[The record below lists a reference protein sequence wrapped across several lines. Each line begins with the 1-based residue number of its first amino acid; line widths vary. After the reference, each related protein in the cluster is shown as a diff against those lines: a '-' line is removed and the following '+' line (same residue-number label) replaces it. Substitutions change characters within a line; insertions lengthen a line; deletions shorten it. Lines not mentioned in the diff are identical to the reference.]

1 MTTYRTARPAT
12 GRNLNTLVGF
22 AFGAVFVLVGLTG
35 FVVSNGHHAIGQDG
49 GKLLGLFQVNLVHN
63 LVHLAV
69 GAVMI
74 GAAIAGARAAQAINL
89 LFGVVYLVVFVFGL
103 FALGSS
109 LNFLALNGADNGLHL
124 ALGAVLTGVGL
135 LSRSTPR

>member
-1 MTTYRTARPAT
+1 MATNSIAGTAT
-12 GRNLNTLVGF
+12 GRRLNTLVAF
-22 AFGAVFVLVGLTG
+22 AFGAVFVLVGLAGFFVTG
-35 FVVSNGHHAIGQDG
+35 GHHAVGQDG
-49 GKLLGLFQVNLVHN
+49 GKLLGLFQVNVVHN

-74 GAAIAGARAAQAINL
+74 GAAIAGARAAKAVNL

-103 FALGSS
+103 FALGNS

-124 ALGAVLTGVGL
+124 ALGAALVASGL
-135 LSRSTPR
+135 LLDRR

>member
-1 MTTYRTARPAT
+1 MATNSIAGTTT
-12 GRNLNTLVGF
+12 GRRLNTLVAF
-22 AFGAVFVLVGLTG
+22 AFGAVFVLVGLAGFFVTG
-35 FVVSNGHHAIGQDG
+35 GHHVVGQDG
-49 GKLLGLFQVNLVHN
+49 GKLLGLFQVNVVHN

-74 GAAIAGARAAQAINL
+74 GAAIAGARAAKAVNL

-103 FALGSS
+103 FALGNS

-124 ALGAVLTGVGL
+124 ALGAALTGSGL
-135 LSRSTPR
+135 LLDRK

>member
-1 MTTYRTARPAT
+1 MATNSMAGTVT
-12 GRNLNTLVGF
+12 GRRLNTLVAF
-22 AFGAVFVLVGLTG
+22 VFGAVFVLVGLAGFFVTG
-35 FVVSNGHHAIGQDG
+35 GHHVAGQDG
-49 GKLLGLFQVNLVHN
+49 GKLLGLFQVNVVHN

-74 GAAIAGARAAQAINL
+74 GAAIASARAAKAVNL

-103 FALGSS
+103 VALGNS

-124 ALGAVLTGVGL
+124 ALGAVLLAAGL
-135 LSRSTPR
+135 TLDRRPT